1 MTRSIEEE
9 AKATVLRAFEEI
21 TNRGNM
27 AVAPELFT
35 ADFQRHDLGA
45 LFPDVVGPGGVK
57 NLIGALRAAM
67 PDIRAELN
75 DFVAEGDRVAVR
87 YTMSG
92 THTGEL
98 LGFQG
103 TGRRVTFAG
112 MNIYRLVDGK
122 LAESWQLLDSLG
134 LLRQIGA
141 VP

>member
-27 AVAPELFT
+27 AVAPEIFT

-67 PDIRAELN
+67 PDLRAEID

-98 LGFQG
+98 LGIQG

-134 LLRQIGA
+134 LLRQLGA